1 MATSAVFL
9 GINGNAICVDRTTGD
24 ILWATDLK
32 GTDFVNLVLDG
43 DLLIATT
50 KGEVWGLDPATGAIR
65 WHNELKGQGR
75 GLVTI
80 ATASG
85 VGLSAPLAEKRRRDE
100 QAAAAATGAAVA
112 SS

>member
-1 MATSAVFL
+1 MASSAIFL
-9 GINGNAICVDRTTGD
+9 GVNGNVICVDRTTGE
-24 ILWATDLK
+24 IVWAADLK

-50 KGEVWGLDPATGAIR
+50 RGEAYGLDPVTGEIR

-80 ATASG
+80 ASG
-85 VGLSAPLAEKRRRDE
+85 AGVALSMPLAEKRRRDQ
-100 QAAAAATGAAVA
+100 QAASAASTSAAIT
-112 SS
+112 